1 MPDVMVRVTLRTAD
15 NIPANFVQN
24 QFMTSSLESSYDVD
38 GVLAALK
45 TFYDGI
51 NGPLLSDVFAQNGH
65 FMKFYSMPGL
75 APNYPFA
82 ERTWNFAAAPAGS
95 TLPSEVAL
103 VLSFQGSRAAG
114 FPQARRRGRVY
125 IGPLFTTVNSNGRP
139 RQADIDTLCTLASD
153 LEDDLR
159 ALPDHSWRIWST
171 VDQEAVE
178 VQNGWVDN
186 AFDTQR
192 RRGVEVTARTTW
204 D

>member
-1 MPDVMVRVTLRTAD
+1 MCRVTLRTTD

-24 QFMTSSLESSYDVD
+24 QFGVDTGEDSFLADDVT
-38 GVLAALK
+38 AALK
-45 TFYDGI
+45 TFYDAI

-65 FMKFYSMPGL
+65 LIKFYSMPGL
-75 APNYPFA
+75 TPNYPFA
-82 ERTWNFAAAPAGS
+82 ERTWNFASAPAGS

-114 FPQARRRGRVY
+114 FPQARRRGRIY
-125 IGPLFTTVNSNGRP
+125 IGPLFTTVNSTGRP
-139 RQADIDTLCTLASD
+139 RQADIDALCLAASD
-153 LEDDLR
+153 LEDDIR
-159 ALPDHSWRIWST
+159 AIPGHVWSIWST
-171 VDQEAVE
+171 VDQDMVE

-192 RRGVEVTARTTW
+192 RRGIEVTARTVW